1 MLHAHSY
8 LPVLLLLA
16 MPTLVSSWSRP
27 PWYQVGLD
35 LQPWGCQ
42 PNNADGCEVSLG
54 CPGRWMGLGMNRI
67 NSVAGVTVATT
78 VVLVLSRA
86 VVWWRRTQAQSKLS
100 KVTTDPN
107 APRKRRVPIS
117 DRAIL
122 LRVLHM
128 LDALLIHIECHLQHL
143 ATEQQAQIKVT
154 PAQ

>member
-1 MLHAHSY
+1 MLHTHLC

-16 MPTLVSSWSRP
+16 TPTLVSSWSRP

-54 CPGRWMGLGMNRI
+54 CPGRWMGLGMNHI
-67 NSVAGVTVATT
+67 SSVAWVTLATS
-78 VVLVLSRA
+78 VVLVLSRT
-86 VVWWRRTQAQSKLS
+86 VWWRHTETQSELS
-100 KVTTDPN
+100 KVTMDPN
-107 APRKRRVPIS
+107 ASRKRRVPIS

-143 ATEQQAQIKVT
+143 ATERQAQIKVI